1 MDYTWPSHRSKLLAA
16 EYSKWIAE
24 KTVETINEG
33 DAHFVTFMYHPLP
46 GTQTNKIERMGQD
59 IERIYNRLLTRCV
72 RNPRS
77 ELYRDKRPILFA
89 SPDLPVYKRNKDSM
103 ESIIINDGL
112 HMHGIV
118 VANRRAR
125 IPDMLDDYFQV
136 EKYMK
141 KFQTTKLRHFDVQ
154 RITHRP
160 EYVADYGLKGLKRPT
175 FSEDDVL
182 VLPRVFK
189 QPDRNPP
196 CESPV

>member
-1 MDYTWPSHRSKLLAA
+1 
-16 EYSKWIAE
+16 E

-112 HMHGIV
+112 HMHAI
-118 VANRRAR
+118 
-125 IPDMLDDYFQV
+125 I
-136 EKYMK
+136 
-141 KFQTTKLRHFDVQ
+141 
-154 RITHRP
+154 IIRP
-160 EYVADYGLKGLKRPT
+160 GTRLKET
-175 FSEDDVL
+175 L
-182 VLPRVFK
+182 V
-189 QPDRNPP
+189 
-196 CESPV
+196 

>member
-112 HMHGIV
+112 HMHAIIIMRPGTRLKETLVDHFFKNDEGYRSNTWIRTIHV
-118 VANRRAR
+118 LP
-125 IPDMLDDYFQV
+125 IDKTP
-136 EKYMK
+136 EKVSAYALK
-141 KFQTTKLRHFDVQ
+141 AIRRHFDESAV
-154 RITHRP
+154 ICLP
-160 EYVADYGLKGLKRPT
+160 GPPPKKRT
-175 FSEDDVL
+175 RKWVDHYIG
-182 VLPRVFK
+182 
-189 QPDRNPP
+189 
-196 CESPV
+196 